1 QREDGARDGGETAV
15 APGEG
20 NPQQHRGRP
29 VQEERAQMQPGGHAL
44 SLLEKTHRRPPR
56 LRKGV
61 ALQTGPGREDPPPHP
76 GTPSNGEPG
85 PERGVLQLDDRHR
98 RRADAPRRRRR
109 PPLPPIPLRDPWR
122 WKATRGGA
130 SAQRYTPPPAR
141 SRR

>member
-1 QREDGARDGGETAV
+1 GAEYHEGPGVARERQREDGARDGGETAV

-61 ALQTGPGREDPPPHP
+61 ALQTGPDREDPPPHP
-76 GTPSNGEPG
+76 GTPL
-85 PERGVLQLDDRHR
+85 ERG
-98 RRADAPRRRRR
+98 AWAG
-109 PPLPPIPLRDPWR
+109 
-122 WKATRGGA
+122 ARG
-130 SAQRYTPPPAR
+130 SPAR
-141 SRR
+141 